1 MYHCKFFT
9 IAIFA
14 IGMQSKTPPRVYRF
28 LERGFVYIEVPIG
41 RSIISC
47 YAVSFIRAFH
57 NPQWFKNLP
66 KTCHYM
72 RILTQIYIYKYLSNG
87 TFFYLIPCV
96 FPSKRF
102 DWKNLNQFFFKLHF
116 VKTIIEEKNS
126 SFKSVKNVVF
136 IFQDINPTF
145 S

>member
-72 RILTQIYIYKYLSNG
+72 RILTQIYIKWH
-87 TFFYLIPCV
+87 FFLFNTLC
-96 FPSKRF
+96 FPFKKI
-102 DWKNLNQFFFKLHF
+102 WLKKLEPIFFFKLHF

-126 SFKSVKNVVF
+126 SLKSVKNVVF